1 MMGMNTVAESLS
13 VLKCFID
20 NDQEGRDSF
29 AQALSSGKINK
40 ASNLV
45 SNKNMAVSLRSM
57 VCVTSAFTVYSL
69 ISASWLHSHF
79 LRK

>member
-20 NDQEGRDSF
+20 NDQEGHDSF
-29 AQALSSGKINK
+29 GQALSSGKTNK

-45 SNKNMAVSLRSM
+45 SNKNMAVSLGSV

-69 ISASWLHSHF
+69 TSASWLNSHF